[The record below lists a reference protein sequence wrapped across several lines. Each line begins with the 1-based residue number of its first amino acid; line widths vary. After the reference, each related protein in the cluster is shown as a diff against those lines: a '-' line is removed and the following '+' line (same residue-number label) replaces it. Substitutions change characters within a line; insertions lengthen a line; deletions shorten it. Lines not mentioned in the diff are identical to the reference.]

1 MMSGME
7 WVFTALGAVVVIY
20 YGVKLLFFTRMLY
33 PKRWFPLPKS
43 FFLSMGEWAV
53 VTGASE
59 GIGRQ
64 YAFVLAEQGMNV
76 VIMSRT
82 KVTLDKV
89 AKEISE
95 TTGRMVKVV
104 VADFTKDNIFTDIE
118 EELKYLDIGVLGNT
132 SSLYTKS
139 SLSLFAYTCTMASNC
154 YPMQSIKAGCV
165 CYCVPVNNVGMVPS
179 AVPRR
184 FLEDEDLDQTIM
196 RIINCNVR
204 TMVKMCKIIL
214 PGMENRRKGVI
225 VNIASGIASIPFP
238 MYSLYAASKIF
249 VERFSQGLQAEYRDK
264 GIIIQAVSPFG
275 VSTRMVGYQPTNMTM
290 LSPQDFV
297 KSSLQYIRAGDKTY
311 GTICHMFLGWLLL
324 AIPSKILH
332 TEFMLQGLKE
342 YVEKKQA
349 EKRPSSVMRET

>member
-1 MMSGME
+1 MASGME
-7 WVFTALGAVVVIY
+7 WFFTALGAVVVIY
-20 YGVKLLFFTRMLY
+20 YGVKLLRFTRMLY

-64 YAFVLAEQGMNV
+64 YAFVMAEQGMNV

-89 AKEISE
+89 AKEIRES
-95 TTGRMVKVV
+95 TGRMVKVV

-118 EELKYLDIGVLGNT
+118 EELKFLDIGVL
-132 SSLYTKS
+132 
-139 SLSLFAYTCTMASNC
+139 
-154 YPMQSIKAGCV
+154 
-165 CYCVPVNNVGMVPS
+165 VNNVGMVPS
-179 AVPRR
+179 VLPQR
-184 FLEDEDLDQTIM
+184 FLEDEDLDQTIV
-196 RIINCNVR
+196 RVINCNVR
-204 TMVKMCKIIL
+204 TMVKMCRIIL

-249 VERFSQGLQAEYRDK
+249 VERFSQGLQAEYKDK

-275 VSTRMVGYQPTNMTM
+275 VSTRMVGYQPTNRTM

-311 GTICHMFLGWLLL
+311 GTICHMVLGWLLL

-332 TEFMLQGLKE
+332 TEFMLQGLKK
-342 YVEKKQA
+342 YVERKQA
-349 EKRPSSVMRET
+349 GKKSSSVIVEA